1 MNNHKIIV
9 CVSPA
14 PSGARVL
21 RTAAEVADTEHAQ
34 LVALYVETP
43 THAAIS
49 EENSRRLDANMTLA
63 ARLGAR
69 VETIYGEDVPS
80 RIAEYAHVNE
90 ADTVILGQSVLPAWK
105 RLFQT
110 PLSERLSAVLPD
122 KTLMIIPD
130 VSARPQR
137 TARIGQQQEHG
148 LLKDAIKVAALLG
161 AATVLGLL
169 FQKAGL
175 QEANIV
181 TLYILG
187 VTLTAVM
194 TSSPLAGIVSAV
206 LSVVTFNYLFTEPLF
221 YFKVHD
227 PGYMITF
234 VVMFIAAFIT
244 GTLASRLK
252 EYAQQSSKK
261 AFRTQ
266 ILLDTS
272 RILGQEDSK
281 GRILEVTAGQLLKL
295 TRRKILIYPVEGD
308 HPGKVQVLMP
318 DIEEITDPEAIKA
331 LSSQPGQEENEI
343 ASWVLREGKSAG
355 AWTDNFS
362 KAGYLF
368 LPVQIHGHSYGVFA
382 IGRGRKELNPFAHS
396 ICDSIVGECALALEN
411 EYNER
416 AREEAA
422 VSVKNE
428 QLRTTLLRSISH
440 DLRTPLT
447 SIYGN
452 ADNLLAD
459 NGLLDEETKKGIYR
473 DIRDDSYWLINVV
486 QNLLSVTR
494 LENKEL
500 KLDLDMELIDDVVD
514 EALRHTDR
522 NCGDRKVIFVRSRDD
537 LFAQM
542 DASLISQVIIN
553 LVNNALKYTPDGS
566 EIRIET
572 GEITQG
578 CAPGESEISIETGE
592 ITPGCAPGE
601 SEIRIETGE
610 ITPGCAQDGSAEPRR
625 EIFVSVS
632 DNGNGVREEELPELF
647 TLFYTGQREWSD
659 SRRGLGLGLGVCRS
673 VVEAHGGRIHA
684 QNLKPHGL
692 RIWFTLPK
700 KEIVLNGDI

>member
-1 MNNHKIIV
+1 MKTHKVVV

-14 PSGARVL
+14 PSGPRIL
-21 RTAAEVADTEHAQ
+21 RTAAEFASAEEAP

-49 EENSRRLDANMTLA
+49 EENSRRLDANMALA

-69 VETIYGEDVPS
+69 VETVFGEDVPA

-90 ADTVILGQSVLPAWK
+90 VDTIILGQSVLPVWK
-105 RLFQT
+105 TLFQT
-110 PLSERLSAVLPD
+110 PLSDRLSSLLPD

-137 TARIGQQQEHG
+137 TVKISQQQENHV
-148 LLKDAIKVAALLG
+148 LKDIVTAVLLLG
-161 AATVLGLL
+161 AATVLGIL

-181 TLYILG
+181 TLYILC

-194 TSSPLAGIVSAV
+194 TSSPAAGIVSAAA
-206 LSVVTFNYLFTEPLF
+206 SVVTFNYLFTEPLF
-221 YFKVHD
+221 YFQVYD

-272 RILGQEDSK
+272 RILAQEDSR
-281 GRILEVTAGQLLKL
+281 GRIMEVTAGQLLKL
-295 TRRKILIYPVEGD
+295 TERKILIYSVADGVPDKVKVLEPDRGED
-308 HPGKVQVLMP
+308 RDPAVQGTLSASPG
-318 DIEEITDPEAIKA
+318 EEER
-331 LSSQPGQEENEI
+331 EI
-343 ASWVLREGKSAG
+343 ASWTLREGKSAG
-355 AWTDNFS
+355 AWTEVFS
-362 KAGYLF
+362 RAGYLF
-368 LPVQIHGHSYGVFA
+368 LPVQIYAHSYGVFA
-382 IGRGRKELNPFAHS
+382 IGRGEKALSSFVRS

-459 NGLLDEETKKGIYR
+459 QGNLDEATKREIYL
-473 DIRDDSYWLINVV
+473 DIRNDSYWLISVV

-494 LENKEL
+494 LENAEL
-500 KLDLDMELIDDVVD
+500 KLDLNMELIDDVID
-514 EALRHTDR
+514 EALKHTDHSSGNR
-522 NCGDRKVIFVRSRDD
+522 SVLFVRSRDD
-537 LFAQM
+537 LYAEM

-566 EIRIET
+566 VIKVETEEIS
-572 GEITQG
+572 
-578 CAPGESEISIETGE
+578 APGKEI
-592 ITPGCAPGE
+592 A
-601 SEIRIETGE
+601 
-610 ITPGCAQDGSAEPRR
+610 
-625 EIFVSVS
+625 VSVS
-632 DNGNGVREEELPELF
+632 DNGDGVSEEELPNLF
-647 TLFYTGQREWSD
+647 TLFYTGQKKAPD
-659 SRRGLGLGLGVCRS
+659 SRRGLGLGLAVCRS
-673 VVEAHGGRIHA
+673 IVEAHGGKICA
-684 QNLKPHGL
+684 ENLIPHGL
-692 RIWFTLPK
+692 RIWFTLPE
-700 KEIVLNGDI
+700 KEIILNGDVEDISGRR

>member
-1 MNNHKIIV
+1 MKTHKVVV

-14 PSGARVL
+14 PSGPRIL
-21 RTAAEVADTEHAQ
+21 RTAAEFASAEEAP

-49 EENSRRLDANMTLA
+49 EENSRRLDANMALA

-69 VETIYGEDVPS
+69 VETVFGEDVPA

-90 ADTVILGQSVLPAWK
+90 VDTIILGQSVLPVWK
-105 RLFQT
+105 TLFQT
-110 PLSERLSAVLPD
+110 PLSDRLSSLLPD

-137 TARIGQQQEHG
+137 TVKISQQQENHV
-148 LLKDAIKVAALLG
+148 LKDIVTAVLLLG
-161 AATVLGLL
+161 AATVLGIL

-181 TLYILG
+181 TLYILC

-194 TSSPLAGIVSAV
+194 TSSPAAGIVSAAA
-206 LSVVTFNYLFTEPLF
+206 SVVTFNYLFTEPLF
-221 YFKVHD
+221 YFQVYN

-272 RILGQEDSK
+272 RILAQEDSR
-281 GRILEVTAGQLLKL
+281 GRIMEVTAGQLLKL
-295 TRRKILIYPVEGD
+295 TGRKILIYSVADGVPDKVKVLEPDRGED
-308 HPGKVQVLMP
+308 RDPAVQGTLSASPG
-318 DIEEITDPEAIKA
+318 EEER
-331 LSSQPGQEENEI
+331 EI
-343 ASWVLREGKSAG
+343 ASWTLREGKSAG
-355 AWTDNFS
+355 AWTEVFS
-362 KAGYLF
+362 RAGYLF
-368 LPVQIHGHSYGVFA
+368 LPVQIYAHSYGVFA
-382 IGRGRKELNPFAHS
+382 IGRGEKALSSFVRS

-459 NGLLDEETKKGIYR
+459 QGNLDEATKREIYL
-473 DIRDDSYWLINVV
+473 DIRNDSYWLISVV

-494 LENKEL
+494 LEN
-500 KLDLDMELIDDVVD
+500 
-514 EALRHTDR
+514 ADR
-522 NCGDRKVIFVRSRDD
+522 
-537 LFAQM
+537 
-542 DASLISQVIIN
+542 
-553 LVNNALKYTPDGS
+553 
-566 EIRIET
+566 
-572 GEITQG
+572 
-578 CAPGESEISIETGE
+578 
-592 ITPGCAPGE
+592 
-601 SEIRIETGE
+601 
-610 ITPGCAQDGSAEPRR
+610 
-625 EIFVSVS
+625 
-632 DNGNGVREEELPELF
+632 
-647 TLFYTGQREWSD
+647 
-659 SRRGLGLGLGVCRS
+659 
-673 VVEAHGGRIHA
+673 
-684 QNLKPHGL
+684 
-692 RIWFTLPK
+692 
-700 KEIVLNGDI
+700 